1 MTTPAQAPTVDPF
14 DVSRA
19 ELYRDDVWEA
29 PFRHLR
35 AEAPVYRCAHSD
47 YGPYWSVSSY
57 KPIVEVESLPDVYSS
72 EVGGITLA
80 DFLPD
85 SDVRM
90 PMFIARDR
98 PVHTVQRRSVAPA
111 FTPSEMARMTADIR
125 RRTGEILDALPWGE
139 RFDWVDTV
147 SIELTTQMLAIL
159 FDFPWEDRRKLTF
172 WSDWAGDI
180 ELVKTHELRRE
191 RLGHMFAC
199 GAYFQELWNAKLGKE
214 PTPDLISMMIH
225 SDAMSAMDPHEFIGN
240 LILLIVG
247 GNDTTR
253 NSMTALAYTLDRW
266 PDERAKLEVDP
277 SLIAN
282 TVQEV
287 IRWQTPLAHMRRTAT
302 RDTELMGQPIRAG
315 DKLALW
321 YLSANRDE
329 SVFGADADRVVVD
342 RPNARRHLA
351 FGHGIHRCV
360 GARLAELQ
368 LGVLLEEM
376 ARRRMRVNVLEEPP
390 VSSTVTAACRWRSA
404 ATDSPSCSRRGHL
417 YRRHD
422 PADRSPHSSLASGC
436 RRRRARLLVAPA
448 SCRGGRALPRPAGR
462 RRLAPQAAAGRL

>member
-1 MTTPAQAPTVDPF
+1 MMATLIQPEVGVDPL

-19 ELYRDDVWEA
+19 ELYRDDVWQA
-29 PFRHLR
+29 PFARLR
-35 AEAPVYRCAHSD
+35 AEAPVYRCEQSD
-47 YGPYWSVSSY
+47 YGPYWSVSTY
-57 KPIVEVESLPDVYSS
+57 KPIVEVESLPDLYSS
-72 EVGGITLA
+72 EAGGITIA
-80 DFLPD
+80 DFLPE

-98 PVHTVQRRSVAPA
+98 PVHTGQRRTVAPA
-111 FTPSEMARMTADIR
+111 FTPSEMTRMSEDIR
-125 RRTGEILDALPWGE
+125 HRTAEILDRLPWNT

-180 ELVKTHELRRE
+180 ELVKNEDLRKQ
-191 RLGHMFAC
+191 RLAHMYEC
-199 GAYFQELWNAKLGKE
+199 GAYFQQLWNGKVGK
-214 PTPDLISMMIH
+214 PQTPDLISMMIH
-225 SDAMSAMDPHEFIGN
+225 SDAMSHMDHFEFIGN

-253 NSMTALAYTLDRW
+253 NSMSALAYGLDRF
-266 PDERAKLEVDP
+266 PEARAQLEADP
-277 SLIAN
+277 ALIPNA
-282 TVQEV
+282 TQEI

-302 RDTELMGQPIRAG
+302 RDTELMGQTIREG

-329 SVFGADADRVVVD
+329 SVFGPDADAIRVD

-360 GARLAELQ
+360 GARLAEMQ
-368 LGVLLEEM
+368 IGILLEEM
-376 ARRRMRVNVLEEPP
+376 AKRRMRVNVLEEPTR
-390 VSSTVTAACRWRSA
+390 VAACFVHGYRSM
-404 ATDSPSCSRRGHL
+404 PVEISR
-417 YRRHD
+417 Y
-422 PADRSPHSSLASGC
+422 
-436 RRRRARLLVAPA
+436 
-448 SCRGGRALPRPAGR
+448 
-462 RRLAPQAAAGRL
+462 

>member
-1 MTTPAQAPTVDPF
+1 MATLMQPGVRVDPL

-19 ELYRDDVWEA
+19 ELYRDDTWHA
-29 PFRHLR
+29 PFARLR
-35 AEAPVYRCAHSD
+35 AEAPVYRCEQSD
-47 YGPYWSVSSY
+47 YGPYWSVSAY
-57 KPIVEVESLPDVYSS
+57 KPIVEVESLPELYSS
-72 EVGGITLA
+72 EAGGITLA
-80 DFLPD
+80 DFLPE

-98 PVHTVQRRSVAPA
+98 PIHTAQRRTVAPA
-111 FTPSEMARMTADIR
+111 FTPSEMTRMSEDIR
-125 RRTGEILDALPWGE
+125 HRTAELLDTLPWNT

-180 ELVKTHELRRE
+180 ELIKNEDLRKQ
-191 RLGHMFAC
+191 RLGYMYEC
-199 GAYFQELWNAKLGKE
+199 GAYFQTLWNGKVGK
-214 PTPDLISMMIH
+214 PQTPDLISMMIH
-225 SDAMSAMDPHEFIGN
+225 SDAMSHMDHFEFIGN

-253 NSMTALAYTLDRW
+253 NSMSALAYGLDRF
-266 PDERAKLEVDP
+266 PEARAQLEGEP
-277 SLIAN
+277 TLIPNA
-282 TVQEV
+282 TQEI

-302 RDTELMGQPIRAG
+302 RDTELMGQTIREG

-329 SVFGADADRVVVD
+329 SVFGPDADAIRVD

-360 GARLAELQ
+360 GARLAEMQ
-368 LGVLLEEM
+368 IGILLEEM
-376 ARRRMRVNVLEEPP
+376 AKRRMRVNVVEEPTRVAAFFVHGYRQLP
-390 VSSTVTAACRWRSA
+390 VEITR
-404 ATDSPSCSRRGHL
+404 
-417 YRRHD
+417 Y
-422 PADRSPHSSLASGC
+422 
-436 RRRRARLLVAPA
+436 
-448 SCRGGRALPRPAGR
+448 
-462 RRLAPQAAAGRL
+462 